1 MNKKRKNIPIDEI
14 LKKLS
19 ERYED
24 MSDEEKIQIENIVK
38 ESNERLRLLKEKYRP
53 VVDDY
58 HARIARAESTI
69 DASGYLKKF
78 QLKK

>member
-24 MSDEEKIQIENIVK
+24 MTDEEKIQIENIVK
-38 ESNERLRLLKEKYRP
+38 ESNERLRLMMERHDKQIA
-53 VVDDY
+53 DY
-58 HARIARAESTI
+58 YVRRIKSGA
-69 DASGYLKKF
+69 DAMHYLKKF